1 MGTLQD
7 RSTSGGF
14 LCDFRDDDSESN
26 LIECKL
32 TFEYFWAL

>member
-26 LIECKL
+26 LCPSNKKNFNL
-32 TFEYFWAL
+32 M